1 MLEEDG
7 VVSEASIKT
16 RLVTLSATFFL
27 FTLSLFL
34 PKLLLKINVKIM
46 CNEKE
51 VPARKVLT
59 RKVLTRKVLK
69 RKVLLSLFL
78 LY

>member
-1 MLEEDG
+1 M
-7 VVSEASIKT
+7 S
-16 RLVTLSATFFL
+16 
-27 FTLSLFL
+27 
-34 PKLLLKINVKIM
+34 KLLLKINVKIM

-51 VPARKVLT
+51 VPT

-69 RKVLLSLFL
+69 RKVLLSLFS